1 MKDWLKKPKTQAA
14 GNGGGWLVPEKV
26 LPEISAGK
34 ISVATI
40 DDNVG
45 RMLRVM
51 FISGQF
57 DKPHAANGE
66 IDNPEQRDVAR
77 KAATESIVLLKNTG
91 ALLPLDSSKIHSLV
105 VIGPN
110 AAVARTGG
118 GGSSLVD
125 SKVFRHSAERHSGS
139 SR

>member
-1 MKDWLKKPKTQAA
+1 MDLEMPGGQPMKDWLKKPKTQAA

-34 ISVATI
+34 ISTATV

-57 DKPHAANGE
+57 DKPHTATGE
-66 IDNPEQRDVAR
+66 IDTPEQRAR
-77 KAATESIVLLKNTG
+77 G
-91 ALLPLDSSKIHSLV
+91 A
-105 VIGPN
+105 
-110 AAVARTGG
+110 
-118 GGSSLVD
+118 
-125 SKVFRHSAERHSGS
+125 
-139 SR
+139 